1 MALEYS
7 TVRVNITTI
16 AADGIDFDDIPD
28 DTPLTGTLELAP
40 MIAAGSAIQYDDSGT
55 LKLKTVSP
63 VTVDIGITGDIAHQ
77 GRDYVKVLAPTAS
90 TTNLAQLQ
98 WRASF
103 KNLRFGSQVIAMQ
116 PIYFYATPGADINL
130 ADHVNV
136 APSSLAVQLSR
147 GPRGFGIGQIATDSA
162 TDELVFKLDD
172 NSGTEVGRIVLPEA
186 EVSDT
191 AVADLV
197 AADTATKAALDVT
210 YVASDTPSNRTQFS
224 SKLSLA
230 TAGASPSSRYQLFSG
245 QEPSV
250 VRWGGKYRMYYG
262 LPGQGV
268 QYRECAETDDP
279 RVTANWSAPTAVLS
293 GGSHHSLFVE
303 GDNLYLYYVD
313 VTNENFCVATGSTS
327 DWKLLTKQTEP
338 VSPPIGNLASKT
350 SGNTY
355 VVKNGSSYVMFAEA
369 RWIGTLGGVTGMTW
383 QTYVMTA
390 PSPVGP
396 FAGPV
401 LLTSLR
407 PRGVGQVSGM
417 SVYREEDRW
426 VTVFHGAA
434 SPLVSLP
441 NDIYRAVN
449 KGSIT
454 ADTWEIVDNG
464 RPFIRRAHEC
474 EVDQAVDPVV
484 CDGPGGELYEFHS
497 GNQNRNTATTGTFWV
512 MASRL
517 YPGLT
522 QKLSGTWRRAVAP
535 TDGQQPASAVP
546 AMVYQDTAFLS
557 PTGTAC
563 KGQWGVLPDSAAL
576 GGGVRQNV
584 LGKMDDWIG
593 FQRRVSG
600 GSYSLRILAETGPD
614 MGQMTVDIIPGVV
627 NDSAIKSVMFDLYS
641 TTRQLNNSLSVSFTL
656 GPEFDGPLWIRFK
669 STGKN
674 ASSSGYRIADQG
686 WQLLR
691 TDLVDPGYVPKVTAG
706 AIIKIND
713 DFARADAVTNVGP
726 LWVPSAAFQ
735 VVGGKL
741 SRNASAT
748 DQAVLRLSRPLTPN
762 IRVSA
767 EITRGTSTAVGLVVR
782 RIDDS
787 NLIGCR
793 VNNLGHILIY
803 KIVAGTTSSI
813 IGVDGKWTDGATL
826 MVEAIDDTFT
836 VYVDGVVVITPTVHV
851 ESALAAATGA
861 GVRVVSNGASL
872 PTLDNFTALSW

>member
-1 MALEYS
+1 MAFNDRNDWRSESQGEPYTPVFAEDLMRYEKGIKDAH
-7 TVRVNITTI
+7 TEI
-16 AADGIDFDDIPD
+16 DG
-28 DTPLTGTLELAP
+28 
-40 MIAAGSAIQYDDSGT
+40 
-55 LKLKTVSP
+55 
-63 VTVDIGITGDIAHQ
+63 
-77 GRDYVKVLAPTAS
+77 R
-90 TTNLAQLQ
+90 
-98 WRASF
+98 
-103 KNLRFGSQVIAMQ
+103 
-116 PIYFYATPGADINL
+116 
-130 ADHVNV
+130 
-136 APSSLAVQLSR
+136 LS
-147 GPRGFGIGQIATDSA
+147 
-162 TDELVFKLDD
+162 
-172 NSGTEVGRIVLPEA
+172 
-186 EVSDT
+186 
-191 AVADLV
+191 
-197 AADTATKAALDVT
+197 KAALDET
-210 YVASDTPSNRTQFS
+210 YVASDTSVSRTQFS

-230 TAGASPSSRYQLFSG
+230 TAGGTPSSRYQLFSG

-268 QYRECAETDDP
+268 QYRECDETSDP

-313 VTNENFCVATGSTS
+313 VTNENFGVATGTTA

-338 VSPPIGNLASKT
+338 ASLPVGNLASKT

-355 VVKNGSSYVMFAEA
+355 VVKDGATYVMFAEA

-390 PSPVGP
+390 ASPLGP
-396 FAGPV
+396 FTGAT

-417 SVYREEDRW
+417 SVYREDDKW

-449 KGSIT
+449 RGSIT

-497 GNQNRNTATTGTFWV
+497 GNQNRNMATTGTFWV

-517 YPGLT
+517 YPGLS
-522 QKLSGTWRRAVAP
+522 QHLSGVWKRAVPP
-535 TDGQQPASAVP
+535 TDGQHPASSVP

-563 KGQWGVLPDSAAL
+563 KGQWGVLPDPSAL

-584 LGKMDDWIG
+584 LGKVDEWVG

-600 GSYSLRILAETGPD
+600 GVYSLRILAESGPD
-614 MGQMTVDIIPGVV
+614 MGQMTVDVVPGVI
-627 NDSAIKSVMFDLYS
+627 NDTPIKSVMFDLYS
-641 TTRQLNNSLSVSFTL
+641 PMRQLNNSLSVSFNL

-691 TDLVDPGYVPKVTAG
+691 TDLVDPGYAPRATAG
-706 AIIKIND
+706 AIISIKD
-713 DFARADAVTNVGP
+713 DFARADAVANVGP
-726 LWVPSAAFQ
+726 LWTPNAAFQ
-735 VVGGKL
+735 VIGGKL

-748 DQAVLRLSRPLTPN
+748 DQAVLRLVRPMAPN
-762 IRVSA
+762 VRASA

-782 RIDDS
+782 RVDDN

-793 VNNLGHILIY
+793 VNNLGHILLY
-803 KIVAGTTSSI
+803 KIIGGTVTSI
-813 IGVDGKWTDGATL
+813 AGVDGKWTDGATL
-826 MVEAIDDTFT
+826 MLEAIDDTFS
-836 VYVDGVVVITPTVHV
+836 VYIDGLLAWAPTVHV
-851 ESALAAATGA
+851 EPSLSTATGV
-861 GVRVVSNGASL
+861 GVRVVSNGATL
-872 PTLDNFTALSW
+872 PTVDNFAALSW

>member
-1 MALEYS
+1 MATKYNRPAIVTGETKLNKPFFE
-7 TVRVNITTI
+7 N
-16 AADGIDFDDIPD
+16 AFDGIDERVST
-28 DTPLTGTLELAP
+28 DTP
-40 MIAAGSAIQYDDSGT
+40 
-55 LKLKTVSP
+55 
-63 VTVDIGITGDIAHQ
+63 
-77 GRDYVKVLAPTAS
+77 
-90 TTNLAQLQ
+90 
-98 WRASF
+98 
-103 KNLRFGSQVIAMQ
+103 
-116 PIYFYATPGADINL
+116 
-130 ADHVNV
+130 
-136 APSSLAVQLSR
+136 
-147 GPRGFGIGQIATDSA
+147 
-162 TDELVFKLDD
+162 D
-172 NSGTEVGRIVLPEA
+172 NQ
-186 EVSDT
+186 
-191 AVADLV
+191 
-197 AADTATKAALDVT
+197 
-210 YVASDTPSNRTQFS
+210 TQFS

-230 TAGASPSSRYQLFSG
+230 TAGGSPSSRHQLFSG

-268 QYRECAETDDP
+268 QYRECLETADP
-279 RVTANWSAPTAVLS
+279 RVTANWSAPAAVLS
-293 GGSHHSLFVE
+293 GGSHHSLYVE

-313 VTNENFCVATGSTS
+313 VANENFGVATGTTA
-327 DWKLLTKQTEP
+327 DWKIFAKKTEP
-338 VSPPIGNLASKT
+338 AALPIGNLAQKT

-355 VVKNGSSYVMFAEA
+355 VVKDGATYLMFAEA

-390 PSPVGP
+390 ASPLGP
-396 FAGPV
+396 FTGPV

-417 SVYREEDRW
+417 SVYREDDKW

-517 YPGLT
+517 YPGLA
-522 QKLSGTWRRAVAP
+522 QKLGGTWKRAVAP
-535 TDGQQPASAVP
+535 TDGQHPASSVP
-546 AMVYQDTAFLS
+546 AMVFQDAAFLS
-557 PTGTAC
+557 PIGTAC
-563 KGQWGVLPDSAAL
+563 KGQWGVLPDPAAL

-584 LGKMDDWIG
+584 LGKMDEWIG

-600 GSYSLRILAETGPD
+600 GVYSLRILAETGPD

-641 TTRQLNNSLSVSFTL
+641 TTRQLNNALSVSFTL

-674 ASSSGYRIADQG
+674 AASSGYRVADQG

-691 TDLVDPGYVPKVTAG
+691 TDLVDPGYTPKATAG
-706 AIIKIND
+706 SIVKIND
-713 DFARADAVTNVGP
+713 DFARADVVANIGP
-726 LWVPSAAFQ
+726 LWTSSASFQ
-735 VVGGKL
+735 VIGGKL

-748 DQAVLRLSRPLTPN
+748 DQAVLRLARPMTPN
-762 IRVSA
+762 VRASA
-767 EITRGTSTAVGLVVR
+767 TITLGTSTAAGLVVR

-803 KIVAGTTSSI
+803 KIVGGATSSI
-813 IGVDGKWTDGATL
+813 SGVDGKWTDGATL
-826 MVEAIDDTFT
+826 MIEAIDDTFT
-836 VYVDGVVVITPTVHV
+836 TYVDGAVAIGPVTHV
-851 ESALAAATGA
+851 EPLLSSATGV
-861 GVRVVSNGASL
+861 GVRVVSNGATL
-872 PTLDNFTALSW
+872 PMIDNFSALSW